1 MQTQGSRDCLR
12 GEVGTG
18 FVTSAGVPSCA
29 RTTRLG
35 MKANG
40 RIWLLAALCA
50 WIALVGCDRRSA
62 HPLPEVVH
70 LYGGVDGAAYDL
82 WLDELVRDLDQQGL
96 ADVRFEV
103 VNTAGSVENLLRVQS
118 ESQSLALVQADI
130 AGRRPQAAAGQAQ
143 DELLVRALN
152 HPFSEC
158 MYLVA
163 PQQIRHLDGGLVE
176 VVSIG
181 HPGSGTAFTF
191 GRLLEAWSNLVHFR
205 GETLSTLAGPGGGP
219 PSALGELDDRVR
231 PAEGTVLALA
241 DRRAQVAFRVSRT
254 AQPYWRVGP
263 DSRRKLLAMPDGL
276 QRRAM
281 LDNPEYELG
290 RVGVGEEAVPTL
302 MVRTLLIAN
311 RDLHLRASAGP

>member
-1 MQTQGSRDCLR
+1 ML
-12 GEVGTG
+12 GTLPRYARPLFG
-18 FVTSAGVPSCA
+18 RAELLA
-29 RTTRLG
+29 RTE
-35 MKANG
+35 A
-40 RIWLLAALCA
+40 LLAE
-50 WIALVGCDRRSA
+50 R
-62 HPLPEVVH
+62 
-70 LYGGVDGAAYDL
+70 GG
-82 WLDELVRDLDQQGL
+82 
-96 ADVRFEV
+96 
-103 VNTAGSVENLLRVQS
+103 
-118 ESQSLALVQADI
+118 
-130 AGRRPQAAAGQAQ
+130 
-143 DELLVRALN
+143 
-152 HPFSEC
+152 
-158 MYLVA
+158 
-163 PQQIRHLDGGLVE
+163 
-176 VVSIG
+176 
-181 HPGSGTAFTF
+181 AF
-191 GRLLEAWSNLVHFR
+191 
-205 GETLSTLAGPGGGP
+205 TLAGPGGGP